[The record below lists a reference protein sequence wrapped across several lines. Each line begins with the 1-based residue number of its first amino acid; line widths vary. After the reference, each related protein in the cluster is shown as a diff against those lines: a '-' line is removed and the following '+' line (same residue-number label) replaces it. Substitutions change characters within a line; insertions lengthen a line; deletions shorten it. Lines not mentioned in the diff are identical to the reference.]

1 MGSCEREK
9 YAELNEGLLQEMGSI
24 VYSGMSSGTGAAQS
38 YIIESGLMHTA
49 LGAGIPYREL
59 G

>member
-1 MGSCEREK
+1 MEELLEEYGIKYIFVGSCEREK

-38 YIIESGLMHTA
+38 YIIEVG
-49 LGAGIPYREL
+49 
-59 G
+59 

>member
-1 MGSCEREK
+1 MREK

-38 YIIESGLMHTA
+38 YIIEVG
-49 LGAGIPYREL
+49 
-59 G
+59 